1 MNRQPAAHPD
11 PYDEAP
17 SAARQRGDRR
27 AERKTRKRRN
37 VPPARTWTDVAD
49 MPQFGITLPEAAQFV
64 GISYAGLWAL
74 AAGGQIESAIRS
86 AGEWESGMLVRRGSR
101 WHMSR
106 AAVQWLATHDLPHV
120 HGTTAKTAGS

>member
-17 SAARQRGDRR
+17 SAARQRGNRR

-49 MPQFGITLPEAAQFV
+49 MPQFGITLPEAAQYSWSASGSNRTSNRRSLI
-64 GISYAGLWAL
+64 GIRTSYLAPRYSNIGTLLQAL
-74 AAGGQIESAIRS
+74 NPF
-86 AGEWESGMLVRRGSR
+86 L
-101 WHMSR
+101 
-106 AAVQWLATHDLPHV
+106 
-120 HGTTAKTAGS
+120 